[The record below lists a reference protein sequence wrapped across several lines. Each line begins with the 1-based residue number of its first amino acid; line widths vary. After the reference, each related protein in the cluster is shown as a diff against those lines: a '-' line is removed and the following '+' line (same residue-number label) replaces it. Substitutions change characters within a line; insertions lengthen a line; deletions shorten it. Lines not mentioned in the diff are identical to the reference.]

1 MDMGINRRHTQ
12 TDGDRQQKRQILL
25 GAHFSIAGGL
35 HKAVLTAS
43 EYGCTA
49 LQIFTKN
56 ATTWKER
63 TLSHQE
69 VERFNEV
76 RELTAIQSICSHT
89 SYLINLASP
98 EPSKYD
104 RSLKALENELLRSS
118 LLSIPYVIMHP
129 GSHMGAGEDKGLQRI
144 AQGINTIFDRS
155 PNITCRLILEAT
167 AGQGSSLGHTFEQL
181 ARISDSVERQKRIG
195 FCFDTCHVFAAGYDI
210 RGKKAY
216 QGTMQSLDRIIGIDR
231 LCVIHL
237 NDAKKGLAA
246 RVDRHEHIGEGK
258 IGIDAFGFIMNDSR
272 LKTVPKILETPKKKG
287 SIDYDRINLNR
298 LRALVSG

>member
-12 TDGDRQQKRQILL
+12 TDGGRQQKRQILL

-35 HKAVLTAS
+35 HKAILTAS

-155 PNITCRLILEAT
+155 PNITCRLLLEAT
-167 AGQGSSLGHTFEQL
+167 AGQGSSLG
-181 ARISDSVERQKRIG
+181 SW
-195 FCFDTCHVFAAGYDI
+195 
-210 RGKKAY
+210 
-216 QGTMQSLDRIIGIDR
+216 
-231 LCVIHL
+231 
-237 NDAKKGLAA
+237 
-246 RVDRHEHIGEGK
+246 
-258 IGIDAFGFIMNDSR
+258 
-272 LKTVPKILETPKKKG
+272 
-287 SIDYDRINLNR
+287 
-298 LRALVSG
+298 LVSPILWNARRGSAFVLIRATSLQQAMIFAGKRLIRRPCKVWTES

>member
-1 MDMGINRRHTQ
+1 
-12 TDGDRQQKRQILL
+12 
-25 GAHFSIAGGL
+25 
-35 HKAVLTAS
+35 
-43 EYGCTA
+43 
-49 LQIFTKN
+49 
-56 ATTWKER
+56 
-63 TLSHQE
+63 
-69 VERFNEV
+69 
-76 RELTAIQSICSHT
+76 
-89 SYLINLASP
+89 
-98 EPSKYD
+98 
-104 RSLKALENELLRSS
+104 
-118 LLSIPYVIMHP
+118 MHP
-129 GSHMGAGEDKGLQRI
+129 GSHMGAGEDKGLERI

-155 PNITCRLILEAT
+155 PNITCRLLLEAT

-181 ARISDSVERQKRIG
+181 ARISDSVERQERIG

>member
-1 MDMGINRRHTQ
+1 MGINRRHTQ

-98 EPSKYD
+98 EPIKYD

-129 GSHMGAGEDKGLQRI
+129 GSHMGAGEDKGLQKI

-155 PNITCRLILEAT
+155 PNITCRLLLEAT

-181 ARISDSVERQKRIG
+181 ARISDAVERREKIG
-195 FCFDTCHVFAAGYDI
+195 VCFDTCHVFAAGYDI

-216 QGTMQSLDRIIGIDR
+216 QGTMQSLDRIVGIDR

-287 SIDYDRINLNR
+287 SADYDQINLNR

>member
-1 MDMGINRRHTQ
+1 MKRRSK
-12 TDGDRQQKRQILL
+12 DPRDILL

-69 VERFNEV
+69 IERFNEV
-76 RELTAIQSICSHT
+76 RELAAIQSICSHA

-98 EPSKYD
+98 ESIKYD

-155 PNITCRLILEAT
+155 PNITCRLLLEAT

-181 ARISDSVERQKRIG
+181 ARISDSVEAKERVG
-195 FCFDTCHVFAAGYDI
+195 VCFDTCHVFAAGYDI

-258 IGIDAFGFIMNDSR
+258 IGIDAFGFIMNDAR

-287 SIDYDRINLNR
+287 SIDYDQINLNR

>member
-12 TDGDRQQKRQILL
+12 TDGGRQQKRQILL

-35 HKAVLTAS
+35 HKAILTAS

-155 PNITCRLILEAT
+155 PNITCRLLLEAT

-181 ARISDSVERQKRIG
+181 ARISDSVERQERIG

-210 RGKKAY
+210 CGKKAY

-287 SIDYDRINLNR
+287 SVDYDQINLNR